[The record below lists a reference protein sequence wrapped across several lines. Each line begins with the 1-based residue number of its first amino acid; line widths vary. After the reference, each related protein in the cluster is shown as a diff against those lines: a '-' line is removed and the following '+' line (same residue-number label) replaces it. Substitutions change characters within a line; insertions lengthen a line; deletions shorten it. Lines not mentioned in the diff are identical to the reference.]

1 MDEIT
6 GALPAV
12 DSSTESLR
20 ARMSRAVAQMN
31 SVVEELGVTAGKP
44 PLSLEDLGAAI
55 RNTQRL
61 EKSGDFKF
69 WGALENGFS
78 NVFFE
83 PAAILKDIEVPVKAK
98 GVGSQ
103 IVGAW
108 ESAMIDQGVHNFVAT
123 NIKNPDAMHF
133 WKKQRYVPFGSIRSD
148 GTPYAM
154 IKNVPPLTQP
164 VNS

>member
-1 MDEIT
+1 MDEVT

-12 DSSTESLR
+12 DSSAESLR
-20 ARMSRAVAQMN
+20 ARMSRAVTQMN
-31 SVVEELGVTAGKP
+31 GAIEGLGVTKGAP
-44 PLSLEDLGAAI
+44 PLSLEDLGASV

-78 NVFFE
+78 NIFFE
-83 PAAILKDIEVPVKAK
+83 PTAVLKDIEVPIK
-98 GVGSQ
+98 GKRLGSQ
-103 IVGAW
+103 VVDTW
-108 ESAMIDQGVHNFVAT
+108 EDAMLTEGVRNFVAT

-133 WKKQRYVPFGSIRSD
+133 WEKHGYVPFGSIRPD

-154 IKNVPPLTQP
+154 TKSILPSVPPVKP
-164 VNS
+164 